1 MTITPK
7 GESFLPKISIDELN
21 GLYQEEK
28 DPIAKIRL
36 LAAILRKEGK
46 TLEEISLTVKHPL
59 TTVGDW
65 LRRLHTEGISRKNNK
80 KQPGRPKRLTDKQ
93 IENLKPILFKS
104 PREQGFPFIIWTT
117 KLVIQLIEQLYNVS
131 YKPLQVRRILHRLG
145 LSCQKSCQKPRPSH
159 RKANKQLQEEFK
171 KISNN
176 KLSHLLMMD
185 TQSYF
190 WTKASSR

>member
-1 MTITPK
+1 MTITPR
-7 GESFLPKISIDELN
+7 GESFLPDFSIDELN
-21 GLYQEEK
+21 DLYQKEG
-28 DPIAKIRL
+28 DPKAKIRL
-36 LAAILRKEGK
+36 LAAILRKEGR
-46 TLEEISLTVKHPL
+46 TLEEVSFTIKHPL

-65 LRRLHTEGISRKNNK
+65 LRRLHVEGISRKNNK
-80 KQPGRPKRLTDKQ
+80 KQSGRPKRLTDKQ

-104 PREQGFPFIIWTT
+104 PHEQGFPFIIWTT
-117 KLVIQLIEQLYNVS
+117 KLVIQLIEKLYNVS

-145 LSCQKSCQKPRPSH
+145 LSCQKPRPAH

-171 KISNN
+171 KNSNN
-176 KLSHLLMMD
+176 KLNHLLTMD

>member
-1 MTITPK
+1 MTITPR
-7 GESFLPKISIDELN
+7 GESFLPDISIDDLN
-21 GLYQEEK
+21 DLYQKEN

-46 TLEEISLTVKHPL
+46 TLEEISLMIKHPL

-80 KQPGRPKRLTDKQ
+80 KRYGRPRRLTNKQ
-93 IENLKPILFKS
+93 IEDLKPIVFRS
-104 PREQGFPFIIWTT
+104 PQEQGFPFIIWTT

-145 LSCQKSCQKPRPSH
+145 LSCQKPRPAH
-159 RKANKQLQEEFK
+159 RKANKRLQEEFK

-176 KLSHLLMMD
+176 KLNHLLTMD

>member
-1 MTITPK
+1 MTITPR
-7 GESFLPKISIDELN
+7 GESFLSDFSTDKLKD
-21 GLYQEEK
+21 LYQKEREPK
-28 DPIAKIRL
+28 AKIRL

-65 LRRLHTEGISRKNNK
+65 LRRMHTEGISRKNNK
-80 KQPGRPKRLTDKQ
+80 KQSGRPKRLTDKQ
-93 IENLKPILFKS
+93 IEDLKPILFKS

-117 KLVIQLIEQLYNVS
+117 KLVVHLIEKLYNVS

-145 LSCQKSCQKPRPSH
+145 LSCQKPRPSH
-159 RKANKQLQEEFK
+159 RKANKQLQEDFK